1 MEISNEENII
11 VEKVKKRLVLQQL
24 DEKDGVIESIIQTN
38 EVIIYNLDAIIVVDY
53 QESSKI

>member
-24 DEKDGVIESIIQTN
+24 DEKDGVIENIIQTI